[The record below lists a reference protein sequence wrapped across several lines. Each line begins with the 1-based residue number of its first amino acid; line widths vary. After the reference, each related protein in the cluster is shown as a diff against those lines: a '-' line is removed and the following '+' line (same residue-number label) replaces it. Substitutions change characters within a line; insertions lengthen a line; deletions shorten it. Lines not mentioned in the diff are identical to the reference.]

1 MWLIITLGVFFVA
14 RWVAQKCNTPL
25 ANPLLISIGILIPLL
40 TYLKVPF
47 ETYYADNQWLS
58 YLLQPAVV
66 ALAYPLYEQLPQI
79 RANWR
84 IIALACGVGSVMSMI
99 TASLIAVSMGADI
112 ELIAALMGKSVTTP
126 IAMEVARLF
135 LCFIIRVTLGG
146 EPAIA
151 AILVL
156 LVGLFG
162 AILAYPIYK
171 LLNITHPI
179 AKGLTMGTV
188 SHALGT
194 ATCAEKDPRDAAFSS
209 LALVVCGVITSV
221 LAPSLFAFALWLQ

>member
-1 MWLIITLGVFFVA
+1 MWLIATLVVFFFA
-14 RWVAQKCNTPL
+14 RWLCQKFKTPL
-25 ANPLLISIGILIPLL
+25 MNPLLISIAIIIPIL

-47 ETYYADNQWLS
+47 ETYYQDNQWIS
-58 YLLQPAVV
+58 MLLQPAVV
-66 ALAYPLYEQLPQI
+66 ALAFPLYEQIPQI

-84 IIALACGVGSVMSMI
+84 IIMLACSVGSVMSMM
-99 TASLIAVSMGADI
+99 TAGLIAVAMKADVA
-112 ELIAALMGKSVTTP
+112 LIASLMGKSVTTP
-126 IAMEVARLF
+126 IAMEVASH
-135 LCFIIRVTLGG
+135 LGG

-151 AILVL
+151 AVLVV

-162 AILAYPIYK
+162 AILAYPIYNM
-171 LLNITHPI
+171 LNISHPI

-209 LALVVCGVITSV
+209 LALVLCGVITSI
-221 LAPSLFAFALWLQ
+221 LAPSVFALSVWLSH

>member
-1 MWLIITLGVFFVA
+1 MWLIVTLMVFFFA
-14 RWVAQKCNTPL
+14 RWLSRKCNSPIM
-25 ANPLLISIGILIPLL
+25 NPLLISIGILIPLL
-40 TYLKVPF
+40 TYFKVPF
-47 ETYYADNQWLS
+47 ETYYADNKWLS
-58 YLLQPAVV
+58 FLLQPAVV

-84 IIALACGVGSVMSMI
+84 IIMLACGVGSIMSMI
-99 TASLIAVSMGADI
+99 TSAVIAVYMQADMALIASLLA
-112 ELIAALMGKSVTTP
+112 KSVTTP
-126 IAMEVARLF
+126 VAMEVSRN
-135 LCFIIRVTLGG
+135 LGG

-156 LVGLFG
+156 IVGLFG
-162 AILAYPIYK
+162 AILAYPIYN

-194 ATCAEKDPRDAAFSS
+194 ATCAEKNGEDAAFSS
-209 LALVVCGVITSV
+209 LALVLCGVLTSI
-221 LAPSLFAFALWLQ
+221 LAPAFFAFALWLHG

>member
-1 MWLIITLGVFFVA
+1 MWLLVTVAVFFLA
-14 RWVAQKCNTPL
+14 RYIALKVRNPL
-25 ANPLLISIGILIPLL
+25 FNPLLISIVMLIPLL
-40 TYLKVPF
+40 TFLKVPF
-47 ETYYADNQWLS
+47 ETYYADNEWIS

-66 ALAYPLYEQLPQI
+66 ALAYPLYEQIPQI

-84 IIALACGVGSVMSMI
+84 IIALACGVGSIASMFSASMI
-99 TASLIAVSMGADI
+99 AVWLGADMELVASL
-112 ELIAALMGKSVTTP
+112 LGKSVTTP
-126 IAMEVARLF
+126 IAMEVSSH
-135 LCFIIRVTLGG
+135 LGG

-162 AILAYPIYK
+162 AILAYPIYN
-171 LLNITHPI
+171 LLGITHPI

-209 LALVVCGVITSV
+209 LALVVCGVITSI
-221 LAPSLFAFALWLQ
+221 LAPSVFAFALWFGDLLG

>member
-1 MWLIITLGVFFVA
+1 MWLLVTVAVFFLA
-14 RWVAQKCNTPL
+14 RYIALKVRNPL
-25 ANPLLISIGILIPLL
+25 FNPLLISIVMLIPLL
-40 TYLKVPF
+40 TFLKVPF
-47 ETYYADNQWLS
+47 ETYYADNEWIS

-66 ALAYPLYEQLPQI
+66 ALAYPLYEQIPQI

-84 IIALACGVGSVMSMI
+84 IIALACGVGSIASMFSASMI
-99 TASLIAVSMGADI
+99 AVWLGADMELVASL
-112 ELIAALMGKSVTTP
+112 LGKSVTTP
-126 IAMEVARLF
+126 IAMEVSSH
-135 LCFIIRVTLGG
+135 LGG

-162 AILAYPIYK
+162 AILAYPIYN
-171 LLNITHPI
+171 LLGITHPI

-209 LALVVCGVITSV
+209 LALVVCGVITSI
-221 LAPSLFAFALWLQ
+221 LAPSVFAFALWFGDLLA

>member
-1 MWLIITLGVFFVA
+1 MWLVVTIIVFLSA
-14 RWVAQKCNTPL
+14 RWLCQKVSSPFM
-25 ANPLLISIGILIPLL
+25 NPLLISLAVMIPLL
-40 TYLKVPF
+40 TYLHVPF
-47 ETYYADNQWLS
+47 ETYYDDNKWINF
-58 YLLQPAVV
+58 LLQPAVV

-84 IIALACGVGSVMSMI
+84 IIMLACGVGSIMSML
-99 TASLIAVSMGADI
+99 TATVIASYMQTDLSLIAS
-112 ELIAALMGKSVTTP
+112 LLGKSVTTP
-126 IAMEVARLF
+126 IAMEVSSH
-135 LCFIIRVTLGG
+135 LGG

-162 AILAYPIYK
+162 AILAYPIYNW
-171 LLNITHPI
+171 LNITHPI

-194 ATCAEKDPRDAAFSS
+194 ATCAEKDAQDAAFSS

-221 LAPSLFAFALWLQ
+221 LAPSFFALAIWLAT

>member
-1 MWLIITLGVFFVA
+1 MWLLVTIIVFLSA
-14 RWVAQKCNTPL
+14 RWLCQKISSPL
-25 ANPLLISIGILIPLL
+25 MNPLLISLAVMIPLL
-40 TYLKVPF
+40 THLKVPF
-47 ETYYADNQWLS
+47 ETYYNDNEWINF
-58 YLLQPAVV
+58 LLQPAVV

-84 IIALACGVGSVMSMI
+84 IIMLACGVGSVMSML
-99 TASLIAVSMGADI
+99 TATVIASYMQTDLSLIAS
-112 ELIAALMGKSVTTP
+112 LLGKSVTTP
-126 IAMEVARLF
+126 IAMEVSSH
-135 LCFIIRVTLGG
+135 LGG

-162 AILAYPIYK
+162 AILAYPIYN

-194 ATCAEKDPRDAAFSS
+194 ATCAEKDAQDAAFSS
-209 LALVVCGVITSV
+209 LALVVCGVITSI
-221 LAPSLFAFALWLQ
+221 LAPSFFALAVWLAT

>member
-1 MWLIITLGVFFVA
+1 MWLLVTLIVFFSA
-14 RWVAQKCNTPL
+14 RWICKKFNSPFM
-25 ANPLLISIGILIPLL
+25 NPLLVSLAVLIPTL
-40 TYLKVPF
+40 TYFKVPF
-47 ETYYADNQWLS
+47 ETYYSDNQWIN

-66 ALAYPLYEQLPQI
+66 ALAFPLYEQLPQI

-84 IIALACGVGSVMSMI
+84 IIMLACGVGSVMSML
-99 TASLIAVSMGADI
+99 TASVIAVYLKADISLIAS
-112 ELIAALMGKSVTTP
+112 LLGKSVTTP
-126 IAMEVARLF
+126 IAMEVSSH
-135 LCFIIRVTLGG
+135 LGG

-156 LVGLFG
+156 IVGLFG
-162 AILAYPIYK
+162 AILAYPIYN

-194 ATCAEKDPRDAAFSS
+194 ATCAEKDAQDAAFSS
-209 LALVVCGVITSV
+209 LALVVCGVITSI
-221 LAPSLFAFALWLQ
+221 LAPSFFAFSVWLAA

>member
-1 MWLIITLGVFFVA
+1 MWLLVTIIVFLSA
-14 RWVAQKCNTPL
+14 RWLCQKISSPFM
-25 ANPLLISIGILIPLL
+25 NPLLISLAVMIPLL
-40 TYLKVPF
+40 THLKVPF
-47 ETYYADNQWLS
+47 DTYYNDNEWINF
-58 YLLQPAVV
+58 LLQPAVV

-84 IIALACGVGSVMSMI
+84 IIMLACGVGSVMSML
-99 TASLIAVSMGADI
+99 TATVIASYMQTDLSLIAS
-112 ELIAALMGKSVTTP
+112 LLGKSVTTP
-126 IAMEVARLF
+126 IAMEVSSH
-135 LCFIIRVTLGG
+135 LGG

-162 AILAYPIYK
+162 AILAYPIYN

-194 ATCAEKDPRDAAFSS
+194 ATCAEKDAQDAAFSS
-209 LALVVCGVITSV
+209 LALVVCGVITSI
-221 LAPSLFAFALWLQ
+221 LAPSFFALAVWLAT

>member
-1 MWLIITLGVFFVA
+1 MWLLVTVAVFFLA
-14 RWVAQKCNTPL
+14 RYIALKVRNPL
-25 ANPLLISIGILIPLL
+25 FNPLLISIVILIPML
-40 TYLKVPF
+40 TFLEVPF
-47 ETYYADNQWLS
+47 ETYYADNEWIS

-66 ALAYPLYEQLPQI
+66 ALAYPLYEQIPQI

-84 IIALACGVGSVMSMI
+84 IIALACGVGSIASMFSASMI
-99 TASLIAVSMGADI
+99 AVWLGADMELVASL
-112 ELIAALMGKSVTTP
+112 LGKSVTTP
-126 IAMEVARLF
+126 IAMEVSSH
-135 LCFIIRVTLGG
+135 LGG

-162 AILAYPIYK
+162 AILAYPIYN
-171 LLNITHPI
+171 LLGITHPI

-209 LALVVCGVITSV
+209 LALVVCGVITSI
-221 LAPSLFAFALWLQ
+221 LAPSVFAFALWFGDLLG

>member
-1 MWLIITLGVFFVA
+1 MWLLVTIVVFLSA
-14 RWVAQKCNTPL
+14 RWLCQKITSPFM
-25 ANPLLISIGILIPLL
+25 NPLLISLAVMIPLL
-40 TYLKVPF
+40 TQLKVPF
-47 ETYYADNQWLS
+47 ETYYQDNEWINF
-58 YLLQPAVV
+58 LLQPAVV

-84 IIALACGVGSVMSMI
+84 IIILACGVGSVMSML
-99 TASLIAVSMGADI
+99 TATVIASYMQTDLSLIAS
-112 ELIAALMGKSVTTP
+112 LLGKSVTTP
-126 IAMEVARLF
+126 IAMEVSSH
-135 LCFIIRVTLGG
+135 LGG

-162 AILAYPIYK
+162 AILAYPIYNV
-171 LLNITHPI
+171 LNITHPI

-194 ATCAEKDPRDAAFSS
+194 ATCAEKDAQDAAFSS
-209 LALVVCGVITSV
+209 LALVVCGVITSI
-221 LAPSLFAFALWLQ
+221 LAPSFFALAIWLAA

>member
-1 MWLIITLGVFFVA
+1 MWMLVTIVTFFFA
-14 RWVAQKCNTPL
+14 RWVSRKFNTPIF
-25 ANPLLISIGILIPLL
+25 NPLIISIAIIIPALI
-40 TYLKVPF
+40 YFKVPF
-47 ETYYADNQWLS
+47 DTYYAENEWLS
-58 YLLQPAVV
+58 FALQPAVV

-84 IIALACGVGSVMSMI
+84 IVTLACSVGSIMSMLTSTLIAISLKADI
-99 TASLIAVSMGADI
+99 TLIASL
-112 ELIAALMGKSVTTP
+112 LGKSVTTP
-126 IAMEVARLF
+126 IAMEVSRN
-135 LCFIIRVTLGG
+135 LGG

-162 AILAYPIYK
+162 AILAYPIYN

-194 ATCAEKDPRDAAFSS
+194 ATCAEKNGEDAAFSS
-209 LALVVCGVITSV
+209 LALVLCGVITSV
-221 LAPSLFAFALWLQ
+221 LAPSFFTLALWLSA

>member
-1 MWLIITLGVFFVA
+1 MWLLATIVVFFAA
-14 RWVAQKCNTPL
+14 RWLCQKFNSPFM
-25 ANPLLISIGILIPLL
+25 NPLLVSLAVLIPLL

-47 ETYYADNQWLS
+47 ETYYADNQWIN

-84 IIALACGVGSVMSMI
+84 IIMLACGVGSVMSMF
-99 TASLIAVSMGADI
+99 TASMIAVYLKADISLIAS
-112 ELIAALMGKSVTTP
+112 LLGKSVTTP
-126 IAMEVARLF
+126 IAMEVSSH
-135 LCFIIRVTLGG
+135 LGG

-156 LVGLFG
+156 IVGLFG
-162 AILAYPIYK
+162 AIMAYPIYN

-194 ATCAEKDPRDAAFSS
+194 ATCAEKDPQDAAFSS
-209 LALVVCGVITSV
+209 LALVVCGVITSI
-221 LAPSLFAFALWLQ
+221 LAPSFFTLAVWLSA

>member
-1 MWLIITLGVFFVA
+1 MWLLVTIIVFLSA
-14 RWVAQKCNTPL
+14 RWLCQKISSPFM
-25 ANPLLISIGILIPLL
+25 NPLLISLAVMIPLL
-40 TYLKVPF
+40 THLKVPF
-47 ETYYADNQWLS
+47 ETYYNDNEWINF
-58 YLLQPAVV
+58 LLQPAVV
-66 ALAYPLYEQLPQI
+66 ALAYPLYEQLPQV

-84 IIALACGVGSVMSMI
+84 IIMLACGVGSVMSML
-99 TASLIAVSMGADI
+99 TATVIASYMQTDLSLIAS
-112 ELIAALMGKSVTTP
+112 LLGKSVTTP
-126 IAMEVARLF
+126 IAMEVSSH
-135 LCFIIRVTLGG
+135 LGG

-162 AILAYPIYK
+162 AILAYPIYN

-194 ATCAEKDPRDAAFSS
+194 ATCAEKDAQDAAFSS
-209 LALVVCGVITSV
+209 LALVVCGVITSI
-221 LAPSLFAFALWLQ
+221 LAPSFFALAVWLAT

>member
-1 MWLIITLGVFFVA
+1 MWLLVTIVVFFIA
-14 RWVAQKCNTPL
+14 RFISQKVKNPL
-25 ANPLLISIGILIPLL
+25 FNPLLLSIAIMIPLL

-47 ETYYADNQWLS
+47 DTYYADNQWIS

-84 IIALACGVGSVMSMI
+84 IIALACGVGSVASMF
-99 TASLIAVSMGADI
+99 TASMLAVWLGADMQLIAS
-112 ELIAALMGKSVTTP
+112 LLGKSVTTP
-126 IAMEVARLF
+126 IAMEVSSH
-135 LCFIIRVTLGG
+135 LGG

-162 AILAYPIYK
+162 AILAYPIYN
-171 LLNITHPI
+171 LLGVTHPI

-209 LALVVCGVITSV
+209 LALVVCGVITSI
-221 LAPSLFAFALWLQ
+221 LAPSMFAFSLWFGTVIA

>member
-1 MWLIITLGVFFVA
+1 MWLLVTVAVFFLA
-14 RWVAQKCNTPL
+14 RYIALKVRNPL
-25 ANPLLISIGILIPLL
+25 FNPLLISIVMLIPLL
-40 TYLKVPF
+40 TFLNVPF
-47 ETYYADNQWLS
+47 ETYYADNEWIS

-66 ALAYPLYEQLPQI
+66 ALAYPLYEQIPQI

-84 IIALACGVGSVMSMI
+84 IIALACGVGSIASMFSASMI
-99 TASLIAVSMGADI
+99 AVWLGADMELVASL
-112 ELIAALMGKSVTTP
+112 LGKSVTTP
-126 IAMEVARLF
+126 IAMEVSSH
-135 LCFIIRVTLGG
+135 LGG

-162 AILAYPIYK
+162 AILAYPIYN
-171 LLNITHPI
+171 LLGITHPI

-209 LALVVCGVITSV
+209 LALVVCGVITSI
-221 LAPSLFAFALWLQ
+221 LAPSVFAFALWFGDLLG

>member
-1 MWLIITLGVFFVA
+1 MWLPVTVIVFFIA
-14 RWVAQKCNTPL
+14 RFIAIKVKNPL
-25 ANPLLISIGILIPLL
+25 FNPLLLSIAMLIPLL
-40 TYLKVPF
+40 LVLNVPF
-47 ETYYADNQWLS
+47 DTYYADNEWIS

-79 RANWR
+79 RQNWR
-84 IIALACGVGSVMSMI
+84 IIALACGVGSIASMF
-99 TASLIAVSMGADI
+99 TASVIAVLLGADM
-112 ELIAALMGKSVTTP
+112 ELIASLLGKSVTTP
-126 IAMEVARLF
+126 IAMEVSSH
-135 LCFIIRVTLGG
+135 LGG

-162 AILAYPIYK
+162 AIMAYPIYQ
-171 LLNITHPI
+171 LLGVTHPI

-194 ATCAEKDPRDAAFSS
+194 ATSAEKDPRDAAFSS
-209 LALVVCGVITSV
+209 LALVICGVITSV
-221 LAPSLFAFALWLQ
+221 LAPSMFAFSIWLSHWLG